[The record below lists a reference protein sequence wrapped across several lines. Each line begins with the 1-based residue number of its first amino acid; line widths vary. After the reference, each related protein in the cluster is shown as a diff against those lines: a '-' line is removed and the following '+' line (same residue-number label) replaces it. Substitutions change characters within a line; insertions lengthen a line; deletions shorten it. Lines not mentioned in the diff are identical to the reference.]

1 MNITVNSTAGAG
13 AAGDGN
19 NSAQPVSG
27 INIFWIIFVLAITSA
42 WHPLGS
48 SVGFPS
54 KIRRYIRLFPLTALL
69 DTFLLYA
76 EFIIAFL
83 DGRDQHRPLRHA
95 ARGTALRRLRNG
107 ALLDENLVD
116 GVDDDASVAD
126 GLPDG
131 AGATIN
137 DSNVGWLTT
146 IVLFI
151 GLDVRARLLSNAL
164 VVLVYAKILGYY
176 GTPFSLAIATIQFAS
191 WVGNEVFLLLTYG
204 FFVAQN
210 VRQLTAAVD
219 EQEATNTTVLPS
231 LPKALFK
238 ISRALWFAQA
248 AALVGVGIW
257 AAVSKFPSSSTPSSD
272 TSGFW
277 DTYWHI
283 ADVVLTKLATPL
295 EWYLNW
301 TGPAFDFASGLLS
314 GNILIA
320 IISVPLSFTILIVIV
335 ELEMLFFIPVMFI
348 GLFLIFAPVW
358 VPIVTLSLLVK
369 LSDLSWQGL
378 PSVLYARIGSAV
390 VLGGLLV
397 YYIVLWDPTGTSK
410 APWTENLG

>member
-1 MNITVNSTAGAG
+1 MNITINSTAGAG
-13 AAGDGN
+13 AADGSN
-19 NSAQPVSG
+19 NGAQPVSG

-48 SVGFPS
+48 SAGFPS

-76 EFIIAFL
+76 EFIITFL

-107 ALLDENLVD
+107 ALLDEDLAN
-116 GVDDDASVAD
+116 GTDDDASVAD
-126 GLPDG
+126 DLPDG
-131 AGATIN
+131 TGAIIN

-191 WVGNEVFLLLTYG
+191 WVGNEVFLLFTYG
-204 FFVAQN
+204 FFMAQN

-219 EQEATNTTVLPS
+219 EQETTNTAVLPS
-231 LPKALFK
+231 LPKVLSN
-238 ISRALWFAQA
+238 IGRALWFAQA
-248 AALVGVGIW
+248 AALIGVGIW
-257 AAVSKFPSSSTPSSD
+257 AAVSKFSSSSTPSPD

-283 ADVVLTKLATPL
+283 VDVVMGKLAIPL

-301 TGPAFDFASGLLS
+301 VDPAFAFATGLLS

-320 IISVPLSFTILIVIV
+320 IISFPLSFTILMVIV
-335 ELEMLFFIPVMFI
+335 EFEVLLMVPFLLMGLFFVS
-348 GLFLIFAPVW
+348 APVW
-358 VPIVTLSLLVK
+358 VPIATLSLLVR

-397 YYIVLWDPTGTSK
+397 YYIVLWDPAGTSK